1 MKTIY
6 DYLFECK
13 RNQTTTLDTDVKLR
27 IADKLGPL
35 LNQFCDIELSDISP
49 SFTPNGG
56 MVGQEMF
63 SCYQFKYG
71 LVDVATKDYKL
82 EVTFFFRNINLLKV
96 PFGNSSC
103 VVTVDDDLNF
113 KKATYSYYVCFS
125 KRILDPNYTDFEH
138 CNLLIQ
144 RIVDGTNY
152 YNTIF
157 YHNTQSEGK
166 EYKDLLQ
173 HGLSERYMIPDYEF
187 EMMFKQF
194 IVFAST
200 KPFYFYEAFPEYPSY
215 MDFIHK
221 IDQTVEFMNLFNQQY
236 TANSTRLNQNILL
249 LDMQVI

>member
-13 RNQTTTLDTDVKLR
+13 RKQTTTLDTDVKLR
-27 IADKLGPL
+27 IAAKLGLL
-35 LNQFCDIELSDISP
+35 LNQFCDIELSDNSP

-56 MVGQEMF
+56 FVGKEMV

-71 LVDVATKDYKL
+71 SVDVSTKDHHL
-82 EVTFFFRNINLLKV
+82 EVTFFFKENDLLKV
-96 PFGNSSC
+96 PLGTSRC
-103 VVTVDDDLNF
+103 VVTVDHDLNL

-125 KRILDPNYTDFEH
+125 KRILDSDYTDFEH

-144 RIVDGTNY
+144 RIVDGKNY

-173 HGLSERYMIPDYEF
+173 QGLSERYVIPDYEF
-187 EMMFKQF
+187 EMMFKKF
-194 IVFAST
+194 IVFVST

-221 IDQTVEFMNLFNQQY
+221 IDQTVDFMNLFNQQY
-236 TANSTRLNQNILL
+236 IADPILLNQKILL